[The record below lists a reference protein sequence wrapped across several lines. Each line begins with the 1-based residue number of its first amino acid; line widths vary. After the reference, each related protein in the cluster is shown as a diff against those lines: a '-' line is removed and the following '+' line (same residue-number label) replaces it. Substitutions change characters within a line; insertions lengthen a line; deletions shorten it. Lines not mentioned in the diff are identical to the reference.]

1 MPTQHLP
8 QPPTDTELWSYFGPQ
23 RRWVQWCMTT
33 SFVLAALS
41 LARFSSNA
49 RWLMPLRVILA
60 LNIAAVSVSALSGWR
75 ARRVSPDEHA
85 RKVAEFMESGERPT
99 VDIFLPTCGEDLAVL
114 ANTYRYVDALNVRRQ
129 VNVHVLDDADRPEVA
144 ALAARHG
151 FEYLVRPDR
160 GRMKKAG
167 NLQHAL
173 TVTSGEFILIL
184 DADFVPRPDA
194 LDHLVPYME
203 DPGTG
208 IVQSPQYFDAL
219 PTMSWLERA
228 AGATQELFY
237 RWVQPSRDA
246 SAAAI
251 CVGTCALYRRSAL
264 EAIGGF
270 AQIEHSEDV
279 HTGIFLLRAGYR
291 TRYVPIL
298 VTKGVCPDDLPG
310 FMNQQYRWCNG
321 SITLLRSGE
330 ASHQPLKMRQR
341 LCFWAGFLYYITTAV
356 NVFVIHLPAV
366 IMAFWFPGEVVA
378 SHFVPFLAGIW
389 VYFVLMPA
397 VSKTRW
403 RFEVLRVQM
412 TYSFC
417 HAVAIADKLARRTV
431 GWVPTGSV
439 GKTSSLARRIARV
452 GAVTLTVM
460 LVASWTSALRADW
473 AYGLHRYWPML
484 AFLVAYTYL
493 TLPLAI
499 DFYRILGVLP
509 ARPLGGRAPRET
521 PSRLR
526 ISRIEMACSTIVIL
540 FVAVLANGTF
550 DSVIPW
556 GTP

>member
-1 MPTQHLP
+1 
-8 QPPTDTELWSYFGPQ
+8 
-23 RRWVQWCMTT
+23 MTV

-41 LARFSSNA
+41 LARFSSNSI
-49 RWLMPLRVILA
+49 WLMPLRVILG
-60 LNIAAVSVSALSGWR
+60 LNIAAVTVSALSGWR
-75 ARRVSPDEHA
+75 RRRVAPDDHS
-85 RKVAEFMESGERPT
+85 RRVAEFRESAEQPT
-99 VDIFLPTCGEDLAVL
+99 VDVFLPTCGEDLAVL
-114 ANTYRYVDALNVRRQ
+114 ANTYRFVDALHAHRHVT
-129 VNVHVLDDADRPEVA
+129 VHVLDDADREEVA
-144 ALAARHG
+144 VLAGRHG
-151 FEYLVRPDR
+151 FDYVVRPDR

-173 TVTSGEFILIL
+173 SVTSGQFILIL

-194 LDHLVPYME
+194 LDHLIPYMD

-219 PTMSWLERA
+219 PTMSWLERG

-246 SAAAI
+246 SGAAI

-279 HTGIFLLRAGYR
+279 HTGIFLLRAGFR

-298 VTKGVCPDDLPG
+298 VTKGVCPDDLAG

-330 ASHQPLKMRQR
+330 ASREPLRIRQR

-366 IMAFWFPGEVVA
+366 IMAFWFPGDVVA
-378 SHFVPFLAGIW
+378 SHFIPFLAGMW
-389 VYFVLMPA
+389 VYFVLLPA
-397 VSKTRW
+397 VSRTRW

-417 HAVAIADKLARRTV
+417 HAVAIADKLRHRTA
-431 GWVPTGSV
+431 GWVATGSV
-439 GKTSSLARRIARV
+439 GKTSTLARRIARV
-452 GAVTLTVM
+452 GALSLTVM
-460 LVASWTSALRADW
+460 LAASWASALRADA

-484 AFLVAYTYL
+484 AFLLAYTYL
-493 TLPLAI
+493 TLPLTLG
-499 DFYRILGVLP
+499 FYRVLGWLP
-509 ARPLGGRAPRET
+509 SRPLGGQMRREAPR
-521 PSRLR
+521 RRR
-526 ISRIEMACSTIVIL
+526 ISRLEMASSTIVIL